1 QDTHDEPLRRSL
13 DAAPPA
19 HPFHSINFFNSKA
32 GGLCR
37 PGNPPGCEEAAY
49 MADA

>member
-32 GGLCR
+32 DFHR
-37 PGNPPGCEEAAY
+37 RSAS
-49 MADA
+49 